1 MKTNFNRKNL
11 RSLTAVVILVAGML
25 ACGLPVP
32 AAPDPDGP
40 LEPPAPITETT
51 AEPLSNTSPGDT
63 FLADG
68 DSLAALYEE
77 VHRGVV
83 VIRILSAAG
92 GGQGSGFAIDA
103 DGHIVTN
110 FHVVDGATAIEI
122 AFWNGFKARG
132 TVIGTDLDSDLA
144 VISVDVPAEQLHP
157 LTLGDSD
164 AIRVGQVAV
173 AIGSPFGLGSS
184 MTVGIVSAKGRV
196 LTSLNITE
204 DGRPFSAGDLI
215 QTDAAINPGNSGGP
229 LLNILGE
236 VIGINRAIQT
246 EAFNVEGSPVN
257 SGIGFAIS
265 VNILK
270 RVAPSLIE
278 DGTYDYPF
286 LGVSSLSEI
295 TIFEQ
300 EELGLPQS
308 TGALITLL
316 TEGGPADQAGLEVGD
331 LITHIDG
338 QEIIV
343 FGDML
348 GYLLK
353 EKSPGDEV
361 VLTVIRG
368 TETLEFMVTL
378 GAR

>member
-1 MKTNFNRKNL
+1 
-11 RSLTAVVILVAGML
+11 LTEQVLPILEST
-25 ACGLPVP
+25 VP
-32 AAPDPDGP
+32 AG
-40 LEPPAPITETT
+40 
-51 AEPLSNTSPGDT
+51 GDT

-68 DSLAALYEE
+68 DTLAALYER

-83 VIRILSAAG
+83 VIRIVSG
-92 GGQGSGFAIDA
+92 GSIIGGQGSGFVIDDA
-103 DGHIVTN
+103 GHIVTN
-110 FHVVDGATAIEI
+110 FHVIEGASAIEV
-122 AFWNGFKARG
+122 AFWNGFKTRA

-144 VISVDVPAEQLHP
+144 VISVDVPPEQLHP

-164 AIRVGQVAV
+164 LIQVGQVAV
-173 AIGSPFGLGSS
+173 AIGSPFGLGST

-236 VIGINRAIQT
+236 VIGVNRAIAT
-246 EAFNVEGSPVN
+246 ESFTDQGSPVN

-278 DGTYDYPF
+278 TGSYDYPF

-295 TIFEQ
+295 TIFDQEQ
-300 EELGLPQS
+300 LNLPQS
-308 TGALITLL
+308 TGALVTML
-316 TEGGPADQAGLEVGD
+316 TEGGPAATAGLLERD

-338 QEIIV
+338 REIIV
-343 FGDML
+343 FGDL
-348 GYLLK
+348 LSYLLK
-353 EKSPGDEV
+353 EKSPGDDV

-368 TETLEFMVTL
+368 TETLEITVTL

>member
-1 MKTNFNRKNL
+1 
-11 RSLTAVVILVAGML
+11 V
-25 ACGLPVP
+25 
-32 AAPDPDGP
+32 
-40 LEPPAPITETT
+40 LEPTTGSTEPI
-51 AEPLSNTSPGDT
+51 AIPGGGET
-63 FLADG
+63 FLVDG
-68 DSLAALYEE
+68 DSLAALYER
-77 VHRGVV
+77 VHPGVV
-83 VIRILSAAG
+83 VIRILSSTG
-92 GGQGSGFAIDA
+92 GGQGSGFVIDA

-110 FHVVDGATAIEI
+110 YHVVESASAIEV
-122 AFWNGFKARG
+122 AFWNGFKTRG

-144 VISVDVPAEQLHP
+144 VLSVDVPAEQLHP

-164 AIRVGQVAV
+164 LIRVGQVAV
-173 AIGSPFGLGSS
+173 AIGNPFGLGST
-184 MTVGIVSAKGRV
+184 MTVGIVSARGRV

-246 EAFNVEGSPVN
+246 EAFTADGAPSN

-278 DGTYDYPF
+278 NGSYDYPF

-295 TIFEQ
+295 TIFDQ

-316 TEGGPADQAGLEVGD
+316 TEGGPAEQAGLQVGD

-338 QEIIV
+338 HEILL

-348 GYLLK
+348 RYLLLQ
-353 EKSPGDEV
+353 KSPGDEV
-361 VLTVIRG
+361 ALTVLRG
-368 TETLEFMVTL
+368 TEVLEVTVTL